1 MQMLALGWVA
11 ELGYLALLAVMVLS
25 LLQGLLPLLG
35 VLQRRVALQQ
45 LAPSLT
51 QAAAL
56 AGLVSFACLLVSFGA
71 NDFSLTYVAGHS
83 NTLMPWYYRLS
94 AAWGGHEG
102 SMLLWVVIL
111 NLWAWAVSLK
121 ARTLPLDLQARV
133 LSILG
138 LIGVAMSSFVVF
150 TSSPFAR
157 SLPML
162 PVDGAEL
169 NPLLQDP
176 GLIFHPPMLY
186 MGYVGLA
193 VPFAFA
199 MAGLWAGRLD
209 SAWMRWSR
217 PWALAAWGF
226 LTLGI
231 ALGSWWAYYE
241 LGWGGWWFWDPVENA
256 SFMPWLAGT
265 ALLHSM
271 AVTEKRGV
279 FKAWTVW
286 LAILSFALS
295 LLGTFLVRS
304 GVLTSVHAFA
314 ADPQRGLYVLGILVA
329 VAGGGLLMFALRGWQ
344 LTAESRYQLRSRESL
359 LMVNNLIL
367 LVATVVVLI
376 GTLYPLI
383 AEALKLGMV
392 SVGPPYFNALFVPL
406 TWLLLAALGL
416 GSVTR
421 WKRDSRPLLGVTL
434 ALAVSAVVLGA
445 GLALLLGSFSKAS
458 AMVQGGWQVWLTAA
472 LCVWVLGWMGWDLRD
487 KTRHAADLPT
497 GLKRLGRSYWGMVL
511 AHAGLLVLC
520 LGVALTHQG
529 SIEKDVPL
537 APGQSVALAG
547 YTFRL
552 ERFEQIRKDN
562 YDATRATVSVQRDGQ
577 LLTRLYPEKR
587 LYIVQR
593 RPMTEAAIDA
603 SLLRDLYV
611 SLGEP
616 LDARHPEGAWA
627 VRVYV
632 KPYVRWLWL
641 SAILMA
647 LGAALCMLDPR
658 YRLRRPQMNAASAAE
673 LNLETR
679 P

>member
-11 ELGYLALLAVMVLS
+11 ELGHLALLAVMVLT
-25 LLQGLLPLLG
+25 LLQCLLPTFG
-35 VLQRRVALQQ
+35 VLRSKAPLQL
-45 LAPSLT
+45 LAPSLA

-56 AGLVSFACLLVSFGA
+56 AGLVSFGCLMWSFWA
-71 NDFSLTYVAGHS
+71 NDFSLVYVAGHS
-83 NTLMPWYYRLS
+83 NTLMPWVYRLS

-111 NLWAWAVSLK
+111 LLWSLMVALR
-121 ARTLPLDLQARV
+121 ARVLPLTMQARV
-133 LSILG
+133 LAILG
-138 LIGVAMSSFVVF
+138 AIGAAMSSFVVF
-150 TSSPFAR
+150 TSNPFAR

-176 GLIFHPPMLY
+176 GLIVHPPMLY

-217 PWALAAWGF
+217 PWALTAWAF

-256 SFMPWLAGT
+256 SFMPWLAAI

-286 LAILSFALS
+286 LAILAFALS

-314 ADPQRGLYVLGILVA
+314 ADPKRGMYILAILVA
-329 VAGGGLLMFALRGWQ
+329 VVGGGLLAFALRGWR
-344 LTAESRYQLRSRESL
+344 LTAESRYALRSRESL
-359 LMVNNLIL
+359 LMVNNLML
-367 LVATVVVLI
+367 LVATVVVLL

-406 TWLLLAALGL
+406 TWLLLAGL
-416 GSVTR
+416 GIGAVTR
-421 WKRDSRPLLGVTL
+421 WKRDERPLLGVGL
-434 ALAVSAVVLGA
+434 AIGVSALVLGA
-445 GLALLLGSFSKAS
+445 GLTLLLGSFSRAS
-458 AMVQGGWQVWLTAA
+458 AVVEGGWRVWLTAA
-472 LCVWVLGWMGWDLRD
+472 LCVWVLGWMLWDLRD
-487 KTRHAADLPT
+487 KTRHATSLPA
-497 GLKRLGRSYWGMVL
+497 GLQRLGRSYWGMVL
-511 AHAGLLVLC
+511 AHVGLLMLC
-520 LGVALTHQG
+520 LGVALTQQG

-537 APGQSVALAG
+537 APGQSVTLAG
-547 YTFRL
+547 YTFEL
-552 ERFEQIRKDN
+552 EKFVQVRKDN
-562 YDATRATVSVQRDGQ
+562 YDATRATVLVRQNDR

-587 LYIVQR
+587 LYVVQR
-593 RPMTEAAIDA
+593 RPMTEAAIDG
-603 SLLRDLYV
+603 SVLRDLYV

-616 LDARHPEGAWA
+616 LDATQPNGTWA

-641 SAILMA
+641 ASLLMA
-647 LGAALCMLDPR
+647 LGALLCVSDPR
-658 YRLRRPQMNAASAAE
+658 YRLRRALPEHVA
-673 LNLETR
+673 
-679 P
+679 